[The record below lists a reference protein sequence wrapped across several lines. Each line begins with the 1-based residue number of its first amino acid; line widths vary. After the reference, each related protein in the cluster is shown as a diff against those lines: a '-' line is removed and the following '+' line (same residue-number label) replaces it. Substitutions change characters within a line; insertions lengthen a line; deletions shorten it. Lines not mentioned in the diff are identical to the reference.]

1 MELRT
6 LDYSNMD
13 LHGLDLSHRDFSRCL
28 LTNTDLRGANLR
40 CASFYNAD
48 LTGAVADKDTVWAE
62 ADLRKAKNVPFIP
75 MVCPSHGPFIAW
87 KMANNHGPV
96 LVKLLIPGDA
106 KRVSGTTRACR
117 CDKAYV
123 LRIEGADEAYSFNDP
138 SFVYRA
144 GEYVY
149 ADSFDDDRWNN
160 WSHGIYFFID
170 REEAEMYRAWA

>member
-1 MELRT
+1 MRRLLNLSGRDWSYTSLR
-6 LDYSNMD
+6 NE
-13 LHGLDLSHRDFSRCL
+13 DLSHAYLRYA
-28 LTNTDLRGANLR
+28 DLRGTDLSY
-40 CASFYNAD
+40 ASLYCAD
-48 LTGAVADKDTVWAE
+48 LTGALTDESTNWYG
-62 ADLRKAKNVPFIP
+62 ADLRNVTSRPLIP

-138 SFVYRA
+138 SFIYRA
-144 GEYVY
+144 GKYVY

-170 REEAEMYRAWA
+170 REEAERYRV